1 MFGNGR
7 WPSSGK
13 IFPADWTAFQQPAI
27 IRTMIGRL
35 DALFLATVLFVA
47 GHFLLSS
54 RQPRRAMTELL
65 GTQGFRI
72 GYSVVALAAFV
83 WMLRAYA
90 AAPVLV
96 VWHPPAAFSWVP
108 ILVMPLGL
116 LLAVCGLTTPS
127 VTLVGGEARLS
138 DPGTHDVAPG
148 MLRVTRH
155 PFLWGTALWAA
166 SHLFANGEAADMIL
180 MVGILVLSLGG
191 MRHIDLR
198 RETDMGAAWGPMA
211 LTTSALPFAAIA
223 TSRTTMDWKGIGWW
237 RPALA
242 IALYAALLH
251 LHPMIIG
258 VSALPA

>member
-1 MFGNGR
+1 
-7 WPSSGK
+7 
-13 IFPADWTAFQQPAI
+13 
-27 IRTMIGRL
+27 MIGSL
-35 DALFLATVLFVA
+35 NALFLATVLFVA

-54 RQPRRAMTELL
+54 RPPRRAMIELL
-65 GTQGFRI
+65 GVQGFRI

-90 AAPVLV
+90 AAPAMA
-96 VWHPPAAFSWVP
+96 VWHPPPAFAWVP
-108 ILVMPLGL
+108 VLVMPLAL

-127 VTLVGGEARLS
+127 VTLVGGETRLS
-138 DPGTHDVAPG
+138 DPSTHDVAPG

-166 SHLFANGEAADMIL
+166 SHLLANGEIADMIL
-180 MVGILVLSLGG
+180 MGGILVLSLGG

-198 RETDMGAAWGPMA
+198 RETELRAAWGPMA
-211 LTTSALPFAAIA
+211 LTTSALPFAALA
-223 TSRTTMDWKGIGWW
+223 SGRTTMDWKGIGWW
-237 RPALA
+237 RPAVAL
-242 IALYAALLH
+242 ALYAALLH